1 MSENRLLSRLKKKDK
16 KGLFKSSNSDISYA
30 TGFLPLDYR
39 NGYMMESTNMDNVVT
54 GTYPSLGIVG
64 GSMVTIVGKSATAKT
79 TFAMQMAASIIKPF
93 PDGIVMHFD
102 LERATNYNRVKAV
115 TGLKQSDMEQ
125 RYILKKDQGYI
136 EDIMEAIMDIAHMKE
151 SYKEDFMYDT
161 GLKDEFDRPL
171 KVYVPTVV
179 IIDSIPSLCS
189 TPDTI
194 TDKETKTKLEK
205 LEVGG
210 SMSRNRDVQKISD
223 MYMKLMGPLK
233 QYNITVITINHI
245 KQKLDIN
252 PFAKSQAQVMW
263 LKQDESLPGGNA
275 SIYYANNIFKFVSV
289 GGGKKTVE
297 DDGFDGFTIRCELIK
312 SRTNKAGQSCTLI
325 YNQSRGFDPILSL
338 FEFAKEHGLMAG
350 SRKNARYF
358 VGHEDIKFNE
368 KDFVNE
374 FIERQEVRYAL
385 HDVTLPILN
394 SQLSVV
400 DTETVSKMQQSIG
413 EMVMS
418 GEMEKPVDNIPA
430 E

>member
-1 MSENRLLSRLKKKDK
+1 MSTNRLLERLKKKDK
-16 KGLFKSSNSDISYA
+16 KGLFSSSNSDISYA

-39 NGYMMESTNMDNVVT
+39 NGYMMECTDENDVVVDS
-54 GTYPSLGIVG
+54 YPSIGIVG

-79 TFAMQMAASIIKPF
+79 TFAMQMAAAIIKPF
-93 PDGIVMHFD
+93 PDGLTVHFD
-102 LERATNYNRVKAV
+102 LERATNYSRIKAV
-115 TGLKQSDMEQ
+115 TGLSQSDMGT

-136 EDIMEAIMDIAHMKE
+136 EDIMETIMDIAHMKE

-161 GLKDEFDRPL
+161 GLKDEFGKPL
-171 KVYVPTVV
+171 HAYVPTVI

-189 TPDTI
+189 TPETI
-194 TDKETKTKLEK
+194 TDKETKAKLEK

-289 GGGKKTVE
+289 GGGKKTME

-325 YNQSRGFDPILSL
+325 YNQSTGFDPILSL
-338 FEFAKEHGLMAG
+338 FEFAKEHGLMGG

-358 VGHEDIKFNE
+358 IGHEDVKFNE
-368 KDFVNE
+368 KEFVNE
-374 FIERQEVRYAL
+374 FITRQEVRYAL
-385 HDVTLPILN
+385 HNVTIPLLN

-400 DTETVSKMQQSIG
+400 DHDSVNKMQQSIG
-413 EMVMS
+413 EMVIS
-418 GEMEKPVDNIPA
+418 GEMEASEGSIPSA
-430 E
+430 